1 MSTWGNPEDYE
12 CWVLFDPGKN
22 LWKTVATPEEAE
34 TYPVNDIRLKRAVS
48 AEEFWATQ
56 AVEGEGV

>member
-22 LWKTVATPEEAE
+22 LWKTVAARQLSLSE
-34 TYPVNDIRLKRAVS
+34 RVS
-48 AEEFWATQ
+48 KNLT
-56 AVEGEGV
+56 VH